1 MAFSKGNTS
10 TESGELKRYTGIGSV
25 YVRGINPSKKELE
38 EFFGREIDNDPEY
51 ISTLDTEN
59 GKIDTVR
66 LDFLVEADKEK
77 YEDIDLRSRV
87 TIFLRKE
94 PRVSRAGKKQVIDKY
109 GRTAWATQEEID
121 SKTIPMYSN
130 GKPANIDKDYRIA
143 YSGEEDLV
151 KFLIAYLNIPSPQ
164 KYVNGEWVMNEASKL
179 PDSEAMLEKIS
190 DYFKGDFKELKEII
204 GFQPNNK
211 VKVLFGVRTADDGR
225 QFQTTYTRMFLKNS
239 VSDYSRIDKE
249 VKEAQASG
257 ALSTCTFDCTELH
270 EYKVESTNFEE
281 ITNTETPWG

>member
-1 MAFSKGNTS
+1 MAFSKGNVS
-10 TESGELKRYTGIGSV
+10 TESAELKRYVGVASV
-25 YVRGINPSKKELE
+25 YVRGINPTKEELGK
-38 EFFGREIDNDPEY
+38 FFDREIENETEY
-51 ISTLDTEN
+51 ISTVDTEN
-59 GKIDTVR
+59 GKVDTVR

-77 YEDIDLRSRV
+77 YNLDLRSRV

-94 PRVSRAGKKQVIDKY
+94 CRVSRAGKKQIIDKY
-109 GRTAWATQEEID
+109 GRTAWATPEEIEQ
-121 SKTIPMYSN
+121 KAIPMYSN

-164 KYVNGEWVMNEASKL
+164 RYVNGQWQMLEPAKL
-179 PDSEAMLEKIS
+179 PDCEAMLESIDS
-190 DYFKGDFKELKEII
+190 YFKGDVRELKSII

-239 VSDYSRIDKE
+239 VNDYSKLDKE

-270 EYKVESTNFEE
+270 EYKVDSTDFTEE
-281 ITNTETPWG
+281 VTTDTPWG